1 MHFSSLSRRR
11 NIRFKCS
18 RNKGIMLIKNIK
30 SEYLLFRSRFNLQKQ
45 DTCDALCTR
54 VSGRV
59 TPGRNVYAEYR
70 GQRPGS
76 CPGGRPWPRPGGP
89 RGWARLRADPGRGA
103 GAEKKRG
110 EATWE
115 TRGERGVRWGQGAR
129 LKVCLPALSCS
140 DLSEPDAD
148 ENSWSSFWTRKK
160 KKIIMFFM
168 DWQIVVN
175 SVVHMHDYVSLGL
188 MSSHQFQL
196 NISALHVLLR
206 TWTIQVMI
214 LWHSLIIY

>member
-1 MHFSSLSRRR
+1 MSICFIDRAS
-11 NIRFKCS
+11 IY
-18 RNKGIMLIKNIK
+18 KGRTRAML
-30 SEYLLFRSRFNLQKQ
+30 
-45 DTCDALCTR
+45 CVHALWH
-54 VSGRV
+54 SGRV

-89 RGWARLRADPGRGA
+89 RRWAGLRADPGRGA

-160 KKIIMFFM
+160 NYLSYFFM
-168 DWQIVVN
+168 DWQIVVIN
-175 SVVHMHDYVSLGL
+175 VFKCMT
-188 MSSHQFQL
+188 M
-196 NISALHVLLR
+196 
-206 TWTIQVMI
+206 
-214 LWHSLIIY
+214 